1 MHKKNYNNDKVAQII
16 GQIANFKCREGCYS
30 TKYSS
35 SYAKLR
41 IWWQIVDDY
50 NVYLKSVAIKLFS
63 ITPHSVTCE
72 RTFSVLGFL
81 YGRRRQCLNL
91 NTVEMMVKIR
101 YYFLSNIKEELNHS
115 MSETTEAELED
126 LIEKYGFFDDCEE
139 ENEENFFNN
148 SN

>member
-81 YGRRRQCLNL
+81 YGRRR
-91 NTVEMMVKIR
+91 
-101 YYFLSNIKEELNHS
+101 
-115 MSETTEAELED
+115 
-126 LIEKYGFFDDCEE
+126 
-139 ENEENFFNN
+139 
-148 SN
+148 